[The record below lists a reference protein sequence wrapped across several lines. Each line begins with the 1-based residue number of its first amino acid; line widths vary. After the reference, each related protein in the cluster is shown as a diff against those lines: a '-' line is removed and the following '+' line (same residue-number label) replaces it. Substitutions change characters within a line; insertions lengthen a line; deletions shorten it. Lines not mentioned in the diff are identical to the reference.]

1 MGRNRCWTSCYDAS
15 NAKGR
20 RPLANPAGPKAA
32 GAHPAGA
39 SRAGKKDPPLT
50 LRGKPDNGT
59 CPAMPGAAGPG
70 NGAAHKRAAAESISL
85 RPFG

>member
-1 MGRNRCWTSCYDAS
+1 MAGNNGPSAS
-15 NAKGR
+15 
-20 RPLANPAGPKAA
+20 
-32 GAHPAGA
+32 
-39 SRAGKKDPPLT
+39 
-50 LRGKPDNGT
+50 LRGKPDNGP